1 MFAIRSKISR
11 RIFLMKLRN
20 VIAAAS
26 AVVVAAASTITSFAA
41 SPFKGSINSAGMF
54 ACLLSDDVNVPM
66 FTSYD
71 QISDLCG
78 FTLNIK
84 AVDKRAI
91 ESAVA
96 EGAWIS
102 GDMGFNSQSTGWKQ
116 YGWGI
121 EGSSANDKPYQFK
134 AGDKRGEYSVTYMQ
148 DTPIFASTDTYAQIW
163 LQNYSDAYEFEIVDF
178 TLLNSKG
185 EDITKAAET
194 TAPAETTAAPEETT
208 APAEETVEVSIDTAE
223 VETFEVETAE
233 VETAEVDTAEVA
245 ITEAATAEAATAEAA
260 TAEAATAE
268 APADNAADANKGN
281 PETGVAG
288 VAVAAGVVALAGAA
302 VVASRK
308 RK

>member
-1 MFAIRSKISR
+1 
-11 RIFLMKLRN
+11 MKLRN

-102 GDMGFNSQSTGWKQ
+102 GDMGCFSLSSGW
-116 YGWGI
+116 
-121 EGSSANDKPYQFK
+121 
-134 AGDKRGEYSVTYMQ
+134 
-148 DTPIFASTDTYAQIW
+148 
-163 LQNYSDAYEFEIVDF
+163 
-178 TLLNSKG
+178 
-185 EDITKAAET
+185 
-194 TAPAETTAAPEETT
+194 
-208 APAEETVEVSIDTAE
+208 
-223 VETFEVETAE
+223 
-233 VETAEVDTAEVA
+233 
-245 ITEAATAEAATAEAA
+245 
-260 TAEAATAE
+260 
-268 APADNAADANKGN
+268 
-281 PETGVAG
+281 
-288 VAVAAGVVALAGAA
+288 
-302 VVASRK
+302 
-308 RK
+308 

>member
-1 MFAIRSKISR
+1 
-11 RIFLMKLRN
+11 
-20 VIAAAS
+20 
-26 AVVVAAASTITSFAA
+26 
-41 SPFKGSINSAGMF
+41 MF

-194 TAPAETTAAPEETT
+194 TAPAETTAAPEETP

>member
-1 MFAIRSKISR
+1 
-11 RIFLMKLRN
+11 MKLRN

-185 EDITKAAET
+185 EDITKAVAET
-194 TAPAETTAAPEETT
+194 TAPAETTAAPEETKAPEETT
-208 APAEETVEVSIDTAE
+208 APAEETVEVEVSIDTAE

-245 ITEAATAEAATAEAA
+245 ITEAATAEAA

>member
-1 MFAIRSKISR
+1 
-11 RIFLMKLRN
+11 MKLRN
-20 VIAAAS
+20 VFAAVTA
-26 AVVVAAASTITSFAA
+26 AVVAAATVVTAGATSYFGGTNADK
-41 SPFKGSINSAGMF
+41 SGMM
-54 ACLLSDDVNVPM
+54 ACILSDDPNVPL
-66 FTSYD
+66 FTDYAS
-71 QISDLCG
+71 ISDLVG
-78 FTLNIK
+78 FTVTIK
-84 AVDKRAI
+84 ATDKRAVEGAI
-91 ESAVA
+91 A
-96 EGAWIS
+96 EGSWI
-102 GDMGFNSQSTGWKQ
+102 GGAFIFNSQSTGWKQ
-116 YGWGI
+116 YSWAV
-121 EGSSANDKPYQFK
+121 EGTGTADGYFVPG
-134 AGDKRGEYSVTYMQ
+134 AKRGEYVLTYTQ
-148 DTPIFASTDTYAQIW
+148 DTPIFASTDTYAQIC
-163 LQNYSDAYEFEIVDF
+163 LHNYADAYEFDVVSY

-194 TAPAETTAAPEETT
+194 TAAPEETKAPEETT

-223 VETFEVETAE
+223 VETFEVDTAE

-245 ITEAATAEAATAEAA
+245 ITEAA

>member
-1 MFAIRSKISR
+1 
-11 RIFLMKLRN
+11 MKLRN

-134 AGDKRGEYSVTYMQ
+134 AGAKRGEYSVTYMQ

-185 EDITKAAET
+185 EDITKAVAET
-194 TAPAETTAAPEETT
+194 TAPAETTAAPEETKETT

-245 ITEAATAEAATAEAA
+245 ITEAATAEAATAEA
-260 TAEAATAE
+260 
-268 APADNAADANKGN
+268 PADNAADANKGN

>member
-1 MFAIRSKISR
+1 
-11 RIFLMKLRN
+11 MKLRN

-185 EDITKAAET
+185 EDITKAAPEET
-194 TAPAETTAAPEETT
+194 KAPEETT

-245 ITEAATAEAATAEAA
+245 ITEAATAEAATAEA
-260 TAEAATAE
+260 
-268 APADNAADANKGN
+268 PADNAADANKGN

>member
-1 MFAIRSKISR
+1 
-11 RIFLMKLRN
+11 MKLRN

-185 EDITKAAET
+185 EDITKAVAET
-194 TAPAETTAAPEETT
+194 TAPAETTAAPEETKETT

-245 ITEAATAEAATAEAA
+245 ITEAATAEAATAEA
-260 TAEAATAE
+260 
-268 APADNAADANKGN
+268 PADNAADANKGN

>member
-1 MFAIRSKISR
+1 MLSAQKYLGGF
-11 RIFLMKLRN
+11 FLMKLRN

-185 EDITKAAET
+185 EDITKAVAET

-245 ITEAATAEAATAEAA
+245 ITEAATAEAATAEA
-260 TAEAATAE
+260 
-268 APADNAADANKGN
+268 PADNAADANKGN

>member
-1 MFAIRSKISR
+1 
-11 RIFLMKLRN
+11 MKLRN

-26 AVVVAAASTITSFAA
+26 AVVVAAASTITSFAT
-41 SPFKGSINSAGMF
+41 SPFKGSINSTGMF

-245 ITEAATAEAATAEAA
+245 ITEAATAEAATAEA
-260 TAEAATAE
+260 
-268 APADNAADANKGN
+268 PADNAADANKGN

>member
-1 MFAIRSKISR
+1 
-11 RIFLMKLRN
+11 MKLRN
-20 VIAAAS
+20 VFAAVTA
-26 AVVVAAASTITSFAA
+26 AVVAAATVVTAGATSYFGGTNADK
-41 SPFKGSINSAGMF
+41 SGMM
-54 ACLLSDDVNVPM
+54 ACILSDDPNVPL
-66 FTSYD
+66 FTDYAS
-71 QISDLCG
+71 ISDLVG
-78 FTLNIK
+78 FTVTIK
-84 AVDKRAI
+84 ATDKRAVEGAI
-91 ESAVA
+91 A
-96 EGAWIS
+96 EGSWI
-102 GDMGFNSQSTGWKQ
+102 GGAFIFNSQSTGWKQ
-116 YGWGI
+116 YSWAV
-121 EGSSANDKPYQFK
+121 EGTGTADGYFVPG
-134 AGDKRGEYSVTYMQ
+134 AKRGEYVLTYTQ
-148 DTPIFASTDTYAQIW
+148 DTPIFASTDTYAQIC
-163 LQNYSDAYEFEIVDF
+163 LHNYADAYEFDVVSY

-194 TAPAETTAAPEETT
+194 PAETTKPAETTAAPEETKAPEETT

-233 VETAEVDTAEVA
+233 VDTAEVA
-245 ITEAATAEAATAEAA
+245 TAEVETAEVA

>member
-1 MFAIRSKISR
+1 
-11 RIFLMKLRN
+11 MKLRN

-194 TAPAETTAAPEETT
+194 TAPAETTAAPEEIT

-245 ITEAATAEAATAEAA
+245 ITEAATAEAA

>member
-1 MFAIRSKISR
+1 
-11 RIFLMKLRN
+11 MKLRN

-41 SPFKGSINSAGMF
+41 SPFKGSINSTGMF

-185 EDITKAAET
+185 EDITKAVAET
-194 TAPAETTAAPEETT
+194 TAPAETTAAP
-208 APAEETVEVSIDTAE
+208 EETVEVSIDTAE

-245 ITEAATAEAATAEAA
+245 ITEAATAEAA

>member
-1 MFAIRSKISR
+1 
-11 RIFLMKLRN
+11 MKLRN

-26 AVVVAAASTITSFAA
+26 AIVVAAASTITSFAA

-134 AGDKRGEYSVTYMQ
+134 AGAKRGEYSVTYMQ

-185 EDITKAAET
+185 EDITKAVAET
-194 TAPAETTAAPEETT
+194 TAPAETTAAPEETKAPEETT
-208 APAEETVEVSIDTAE
+208 APAEETV
-223 VETFEVETAE
+223 EVETAE

-245 ITEAATAEAATAEAA
+245 ITEAATAEAA

>member
-1 MFAIRSKISR
+1 
-11 RIFLMKLRN
+11 MKLRN

-41 SPFKGSINSAGMF
+41 SPFKGSINSVGMF

-185 EDITKAAET
+185 EDITKAVAET
-194 TAPAETTAAPEETT
+194 TAPAETTAAP
-208 APAEETVEVSIDTAE
+208 EETVEVSIDTAE

-245 ITEAATAEAATAEAA
+245 ITEAA

>member
-1 MFAIRSKISR
+1 
-11 RIFLMKLRN
+11 MKLRN
-20 VIAAAS
+20 VFAAVTA
-26 AVVVAAASTITSFAA
+26 AVVAAATVVTAGATSYFGGTNADK
-41 SPFKGSINSAGMF
+41 SGMM
-54 ACLLSDDVNVPM
+54 ACILSDDPNVPL
-66 FTSYD
+66 FTDYAS
-71 QISDLCG
+71 ISDLVG
-78 FTLNIK
+78 FTVTIK
-84 AVDKRAI
+84 ATDKRAVEGAI
-91 ESAVA
+91 A
-96 EGAWIS
+96 EGSWI
-102 GDMGFNSQSTGWKQ
+102 GGAFIFNSQSTGWKQ
-116 YGWGI
+116 YSWAV
-121 EGSSANDKPYQFK
+121 EGTGTADGYFVPG
-134 AGDKRGEYSVTYMQ
+134 AKRGEYVLTYTQ
-148 DTPIFASTDTYAQIW
+148 DTPIFASTDTYAQIC
-163 LQNYSDAYEFEIVDF
+163 LHNYADAYEFDVVSY

-194 TAPAETTAAPEETT
+194 TAPAETTAAPEETKAPEETT

-233 VETAEVDTAEVA
+233 VETAEVATAEVA
-245 ITEAATAEAATAEAA
+245 TAEVATAEVA

>member
-1 MFAIRSKISR
+1 
-11 RIFLMKLRN
+11 MKLRN
-20 VIAAAS
+20 VFAAVTA
-26 AVVVAAASTITSFAA
+26 AVVAAATVVTAGATSYFGGTNADK
-41 SPFKGSINSAGMF
+41 SGMM
-54 ACLLSDDVNVPM
+54 ACILSDDPNVPL
-66 FTSYD
+66 FTDYAS
-71 QISDLCG
+71 ISDLVG
-78 FTLNIK
+78 FTVTIK
-84 AVDKRAI
+84 ATDKRAVEGAI
-91 ESAVA
+91 A
-96 EGAWIS
+96 EGSWI
-102 GDMGFNSQSTGWKQ
+102 GGAFIFNSQSTGWKQ
-116 YGWGI
+116 YSWAV
-121 EGSSANDKPYQFK
+121 EGTGTADGYFVPG
-134 AGDKRGEYSVTYMQ
+134 AKRGEYVLTYTQ
-148 DTPIFASTDTYAQIW
+148 DTPIFASTDTYAQIC
-163 LQNYSDAYEFEIVDF
+163 LHNYADAYEFDVVSY

-194 TAPAETTAAPEETT
+194 TAPAETTAAPEETKAPEETT

-233 VETAEVDTAEVA
+233 VATAEVA
-245 ITEAATAEAATAEAA
+245 TAEAATAEVETAEAA

>member
-1 MFAIRSKISR
+1 
-11 RIFLMKLRN
+11 MKLRN

-26 AVVVAAASTITSFAA
+26 AVVVAAASTITSFAT

-54 ACLLSDDVNVPM
+54 ACLLSDDVIVPM

-260 TAEAATAE
+260 TAEA
-268 APADNAADANKGN
+268 PADNAADANKGN

>member
-185 EDITKAAET
+185 EDITKAVAET
-194 TAPAETTAAPEETT
+194 TAPEETT

-245 ITEAATAEAATAEAA
+245 ITEAATAEA
-260 TAEAATAE
+260 
-268 APADNAADANKGN
+268 PADNAADANKGN

>member
-1 MFAIRSKISR
+1 
-11 RIFLMKLRN
+11 MKLRN

-41 SPFKGSINSAGMF
+41 SPFKGSINSVGMF

-185 EDITKAAET
+185 EDITKAVAET
-194 TAPAETTAAPEETT
+194 TAPAETPAAPEETT

-245 ITEAATAEAATAEAA
+245 ITEAATAEAATAEA
-260 TAEAATAE
+260 
-268 APADNAADANKGN
+268 PADNAADANKGN

>member
-1 MFAIRSKISR
+1 
-11 RIFLMKLRN
+11 MKLRN

-41 SPFKGSINSAGMF
+41 SPFKGSINSTGMF

-163 LQNYSDAYEFEIVDF
+163 
-178 TLLNSKG
+178 
-185 EDITKAAET
+185 
-194 TAPAETTAAPEETT
+194 PERCEKHR
-208 APAEETVEVSIDTAE
+208 I
-223 VETFEVETAE
+223 
-233 VETAEVDTAEVA
+233 
-245 ITEAATAEAATAEAA
+245 
-260 TAEAATAE
+260 
-268 APADNAADANKGN
+268 
-281 PETGVAG
+281 
-288 VAVAAGVVALAGAA
+288 
-302 VVASRK
+302 
-308 RK
+308 

>member
-1 MFAIRSKISR
+1 
-11 RIFLMKLRN
+11 MKLRN

-185 EDITKAAET
+185 EDITKAVAET
-194 TAPAETTAAPEETT
+194 TAPAETTAAPEETK
-208 APAEETVEVSIDTAE
+208 APEETT
-223 VETFEVETAE
+223 
-233 VETAEVDTAEVA
+233 
-245 ITEAATAEAATAEAA
+245 
-260 TAEAATAE
+260 

>member
-1 MFAIRSKISR
+1 
-11 RIFLMKLRN
+11 MKLRN
-20 VIAAAS
+20 VFAAVTA
-26 AVVVAAASTITSFAA
+26 AVVAAATVVTAGATSYFGGTNADK
-41 SPFKGSINSAGMF
+41 SGMM
-54 ACLLSDDVNVPM
+54 ACILSDDPNVPL
-66 FTSYD
+66 FTDYAS
-71 QISDLCG
+71 ISDLVG
-78 FTLNIK
+78 FTVTIK
-84 AVDKRAI
+84 ATDKRAVEGAI
-91 ESAVA
+91 A
-96 EGAWIS
+96 EGSWI
-102 GDMGFNSQSTGWKQ
+102 GGAFIFNSQSTGWKQ
-116 YGWGI
+116 YSWAV
-121 EGSSANDKPYQFK
+121 EGTGTADGYFVPG
-134 AGDKRGEYSVTYMQ
+134 AKRGEYVLTYTQ
-148 DTPIFASTDTYAQIW
+148 DTPIFASTDTYAQIC
-163 LQNYSDAYEFEIVDF
+163 LHNYADAYEFDVVSY

-194 TAPAETTAAPEETT
+194 TAPAETTAAPEETKAPEETT

-223 VETFEVETAE
+223 VETFEVDTAE

-245 ITEAATAEAATAEAA
+245 ITEAA